1 MHSEFVASVPKF
13 GDELGSKLF
22 EKLDDRGVTSLRA
35 VSGYV
40 GVETIIRLTETV
52 RRRPELGVSLV
63 VGMAAREG
71 IAQRSY
77 DALGNLSSRLRENQ
91 KRSGDPFS
99 NVYWYFSGEKGTRD
113 RGLHAKAYRL
123 AGQSED
129 SLIVGSSNFS
139 MSGLSPRGNLEINLI
154 QHDRRTIEQFDR
166 FFSQHLEDGFSFVPF
181 EKVDDFPIKGK
192 KSKRAEKLKG
202 GLLKVH
208 RPKGFKSLP
217 HVDIDLAQDIEKKTR
232 SSLNVCFGRGRWSR
246 ATGIVRPR
254 EYFEVE
260 IIVPN
265 SVNSSAVYPKGDF
278 LVTTS
283 DGYSFEARTQG
294 SSFKNLRSKHDLAIL
309 GLWIKGLLQDAGSL
323 DGEIEELVTSETFSH
338 YGNSILRLY
347 QKSPSEIVLHFP
359 RNSND
364 L

>member
-1 MHSEFVASVPKF
+1 MPREFIASVPRF
-13 GDELGSKLF
+13 GDELGARLF
-22 EKLDDRGVTSLRA
+22 DKLDDQDVTSLRA
-35 VSGYV
+35 LSGYV
-40 GVETIIRLTETV
+40 GVETVNRLTETV

-63 VGMAAREG
+63 VGMAAKEG

-77 DALGNLSSRLRENQ
+77 DALGELSSRLRDNQ
-91 KRSGDPFS
+91 KKSGDPFS

-123 AGQSED
+123 KGQSED

-139 MSGLSPRGNLEINLI
+139 MSGLSSRGNLEINLI
-154 QHDRRTIEQFDR
+154 QHDQEIISEFDR
-166 FFSQHLEDGFSFVPF
+166 FFTHHLEDGFSFVPF
-181 EKVDDFPIKGK
+181 EKVKDFPIKGK
-192 KSKRAEKLKG
+192 KSRRAEKLKG
-202 GLLKVH
+202 GLLKVT
-208 RPKGFKSLP
+208 RPKGFTSLP
-217 HVDIDLAQDIEKKTR
+217 YVDIDLAQDIEKKTR

-246 ATGIVRPR
+246 TTGIVRPR

-265 SVNSSAVYPKGDF
+265 RVNSSEVYPKGDF
-278 LVTTS
+278 LVTTT

-294 SSFKNLRSKHDLAIL
+294 SYFKNFRSKYDLGIL

-323 DGEIEELVTSETFSH
+323 DPDVEELVTLETFSH

-347 QKSPSEIVLHFP
+347 RKSPSDVILHFP
-359 RNSND
+359 RNRDD